1 MQNLAK
7 YCRSPFKSQ
16 GLDGLVVLCIHQ
28 GQSINVQTGPPAS
41 PNRPAPNL
49 KVSTKRRRD
58 AQTDIKQS
66 NNVVSFCGV
75 DLFVQFHVSVSQSS
89 FPLAKVLDIKAAKLL
104 SGRLCVRVTTT
115 HLGATFQIQSVQRP
129 KYTKRL
135 QRQSIKDTK
144 SSKTCHIIPLKN
156 IHRLHPLVP
165 MATQKKKYDARSAG
179 HELGPLSCDIFQLE
193 PSSASGFTGALAN
206 CRWYNL
212 QVDPRLSKTNAVT
225 HCRTHS
231 ICEYA
236 EKQCCIPCYH
246 VLFYDAKMMGFFGLF
261 LLMSRS

>member
-165 MATQKKKYDARSAG
+165 MATQKKSMTQGQQATSWV
-179 HELGPLSCDIFQLE
+179 LL
-193 PSSASGFTGALAN
+193 
-206 CRWYNL
+206 
-212 QVDPRLSKTNAVT
+212 AVT
-225 HCRTHS
+225 SFNWSQVVPVVSQAPWQTAVGTTFRS
-231 ICEYA
+231 IHGYR
-236 EKQCCIPCYH
+236 KR
-246 VLFYDAKMMGFFGLF
+246 M
-261 LLMSRS
+261 R